1 MRNIP
6 NILTLLRIIA
16 VPVFAWLIFIHT
28 AEPRISIA
36 FWLFVAASA
45 TDYLDGY
52 LARKMDV
59 VSNFGKIWDP
69 LADKLLVL
77 TALAGLTWSSPF
89 RLPAVIFAL
98 IFAREL
104 LITILRE
111 MYKKKGII
119 VAADKLGKL
128 KTVMQMAGLIAA
140 YAMWVWLNP
149 VTSGMVTIIRIWFWV
164 VTAITL
170 YSGMNYLLIKRQ

>member
-1 MRNIP
+1 LRNIP
-6 NILTLLRIIA
+6 NILTILRIIA
-16 VPVFAWLIFIHT
+16 VPVFAWLVFRHT
-28 AEPRISIA
+28 AEHSISIA

-52 LARKMDV
+52 LARKMNV

-89 RLPAVIFAL
+89 RLHIL
-98 IFAREL
+98 IFIMIFSREL
-104 LITILRE
+104 VITILRE
-111 MYKKKGII
+111 VYKKRGII

-128 KTVMQMAGLIAA
+128 KTVMQMVGLIAA
-140 YAMWVWLNP
+140 YAIWVWIAIP
-149 VTSGMVTIIRIWFWV
+149 STGIKSIIQVWFWI

-170 YSGMNYLLIKRQ
+170 YSGVNYFMIKRQ

>member
-1 MRNIP
+1 MWLVFTNQSATS
-6 NILTLLRIIA
+6 L
-16 VPVFAWLIFIHT
+16 PV
-28 AEPRISIA
+28 A

-52 LARKMDV
+52 LARKMNVITD
-59 VSNFGKIWDP
+59 FGKIWDP

-77 TALAGLTWSSPF
+77 AALAGLTFRPPF
-89 RLPAVIFAL
+89 KLHILIFTL

-111 MYKKKGII
+111 IYKKKGIV
-119 VAADKLGKL
+119 VAADRLGKL
-128 KTVMQMAGLIAA
+128 KTVMQMAGIIAA
-140 YAMWVWLNP
+140 YAMWSWIQP
-149 VTSGMVTIIRIWFWV
+149 VPESAQITIQVWFWV

-170 YSGMNYLLIKRQ
+170 YSGINYLTTKRR